1 MGEIIRLSQDRIHI
15 TVYTRSRFLSW
26 GQREAACRMENERT
40 VAVIQGVVKELGQ
53 WYFEV
58 HTRCWALR
66 WYETICRGGWWTPVV
81 MVDSTVFSQGTVPD
95 RARLR
100 AYLNEQI
107 HILRPRLAK
116 SS

>member
-15 TVYTRSRFLSW
+15 TVYTRSGFLSW
-26 GQREAACRMENERT
+26 GQRETARRLENERLLT
-40 VAVIQGVVKELGQ
+40 TIRGVVKELGQ

-58 HTRCWALR
+58 HARCWATR
-66 WYETICRGGWWTPVV
+66 WYETILHGGWWTPIV
-81 MVDSTVFSQGTVPD
+81 MVENTVFSQGAMPD
-95 RARLR
+95 RAHLR